1 MRGFI
6 NFAPPIPHT
15 SSSFLARET
24 EETFFIAQTSKIF
37 MSYSSTI
44 YRVSSLNPP
53 NRPSILKVDRLR
65 TR

>member
-24 EETFFIAQTSKIF
+24 EETFFIE
-37 MSYSSTI
+37 
-44 YRVSSLNPP
+44 LN
-53 NRPSILKVDRLR
+53 R
-65 TR
+65 